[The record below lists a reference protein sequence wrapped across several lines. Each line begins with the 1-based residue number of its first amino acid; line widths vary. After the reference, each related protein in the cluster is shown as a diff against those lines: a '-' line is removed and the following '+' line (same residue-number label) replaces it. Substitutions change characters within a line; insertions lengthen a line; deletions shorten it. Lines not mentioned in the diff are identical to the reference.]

1 MNYRKLLFTTKD
13 LEKYISGVILF
24 SETMEQK
31 DENGKF
37 LIDYLNEKDIVLGI
51 KLDLGAEPLTLDGEE

>member
-31 DENGKF
+31 DENGKL